1 MFAMLL
7 VVMICLGNL
16 ALGFVIAVCLGRGPS
31 WAERLL
37 PAGIRDR
44 LGLDVKPDRA

>member
-1 MFAMLL
+1 MLAMML

-16 ALGFVIAVCLGRGPS
+16 ALGFAIAVCLGRGPA

-37 PAGIRDR
+37 PARIRDR
-44 LGLDVKPDRA
+44 LGLVVKHDQA